1 MMRSNLLPS
10 VHIHPILLI
19 FIIISFLTGTFIEL
33 MVILTI
39 VLIHEL
45 GHFSAAKWFGWRI
58 RGVMLWV
65 FGGVM
70 DTDEHGTRPFHEE
83 VYVALAGPLQHVF
96 IYLFLLMLSGS
107 GLLSSYIIETA
118 CFYNT
123 AILLFNLL
131 PVWPLDGGKL
141 VLLVLSEKLPY
152 RKAYAFAVMFSL
164 ILNIVLTIVVIFV
177 MPFTLSAFLLFSF
190 LAVENRKD
198 WKQRYFVF
206 IRFLLQRYQG
216 DNFFKRVQPIEISS
230 HLRLMDVFSCFR
242 RDRVHK
248 IYVTLPGD
256 IRWQMDEM
264 ECLHSYFHDQN
275 YRKSIGEIISRV
287 S

>member
-1 MMRSNLLPS
+1 MTGRKFMPA

-45 GHFSAAKWFGWRI
+45 GHFTAAKWFGWRI
-58 RGVMLWV
+58 RGIMLWI

-83 VYVALAGPLQHVF
+83 VCVTLAGPLQHLF
-96 IYLFLLMLSGS
+96 IYLVLFLLSGS
-107 GLLSSYIIETA
+107 GIIPLFIVETA
-118 CFYNT
+118 YVYNT

-152 RKAYAFAVMFSL
+152 RKAYDYSIMFSM
-164 ILNIVLTIVVIFV
+164 ILNVILALFVLFF

-190 LAVENRKD
+190 LVMENRRD
-198 WKQRYFVF
+198 WKQRYYVF
-206 IRFLLQRYQG
+206 IRFLLLRYHG
-216 DNFFKRVQPIEISS
+216 ENHLRRVQPIEVS
-230 HLRLMDVFSCFR
+230 HHAILMDIFSCFR
-242 RDRVHK
+242 RDKTHT
-248 IYVTLPGD
+248 IYVILPGG
-256 IRWQMDEM
+256 RRRQMDEM
-264 ECLHSYFHDQN
+264 ECLYSYFHGQY
-275 YRKSIGEIISRV
+275 YRQSIGEIISQV